1 MVGPHMNAQIPCLC
15 GETEGRRGVG
25 DDGKGSGESGV
36 GEGVELWGGEFGV
49 DGDVCWVGDFVGFH
63 GMGD

>member
-1 MVGPHMNAQIPCLC
+1 MA